1 MAHAIQVN
9 ERLQALTQAGTSVW
23 LDQIRR
29 SLIESGE
36 LERMVLEDSLRGVTS
51 NPAIFEKSILGADEY
66 DSQIEEMTK
75 AGADAR
81 GLYRA
86 IAVKDVQDACD
97 VLRPV
102 WEESGHVDGYVSLEV
117 DPDLAHDTDLTVKQ
131 AHEYWEAVDRPNL
144 MIKIPGTDA
153 GVPAIDTVI
162 AAGINVNV
170 TLLFSTESYANVA
183 EAFIRGMEARHERG
197 ESLDV
202 HSVASFFVS
211 RVDTEVDKRLKAIGG
226 HDELM
231 GRAGLANAR
240 AAYMRFKEIFYGDR
254 FAKLREAGAK
264 VQRPLWASTGVKN
277 PAYSPTMY
285 VDGLVAPDTVN
296 TMPMDTLLAA
306 AKGSEIT
313 GPTADQDPSE
323 DLAALEAAGI
333 DMEEVTLKLLD
344 DGISAFV
351 TPMEKL
357 LAGVESKREAIVTG
371 RPPAIESAIP
381 DDLEPAI
388 AKRVAQ
394 AGEERIV
401 KRIWAKD
408 DTVWGPAGQEEV
420 ANRLGWLTIASRMA
434 DEVDD
439 LLAFA
444 SGVREAGYTDVVL
457 LGMGGSSLAPEVLKR
472 SFAGQVD
479 GLSLTVLDST
489 DADAVRAAAA
499 RDLDST
505 LVLVSTKSGGTIET
519 LSAFQHFWAA
529 KPDGAH
535 YAAIT
540 DPGSSLV
547 ALAEEH
553 NFRRV
558 FENDPDIGGRYSA
571 LSYFG
576 LVPAALMGIDVRA
589 LLEAA
594 GEAEQACNRF
604 EGPNSGLWLGVTL
617 GELALA
623 GRDKLTFVIGGAMGS
638 FGLWVEQL
646 VAEST
651 GKHGKGILPVAGE
664 PLGAPELYGEDRTF
678 VHLHD
683 PDGEDD
689 GTDKQIAELVKAGHP
704 VITVTVKSD
713 PTDLGRIFF
722 FAEFATAVAG
732 WVLGINPFDQPNVA
746 EAKDA
751 TKGVLEGA
759 IAAGGSVPQE
769 ADADDAALRA
779 LLDAGPPAYVALL
792 GYMAESPEVDQEV
805 VALREVIRERSKAA
819 TTFGYGPR
827 YLHSTGQLHKGGPAT
842 GRFLMLVHTAD
853 QDLEVPTTEYG
864 FETLKAAQAL
874 GDLRTLRAHDLPA
887 ERVTLSGDP
896 AAAVRSL
903 TDKIRGL

>member
-1 MAHAIQVN
+1 MAHAIEVN

-36 LERMVLEDSLRGVTS
+36 LERMVREDSLRGVTS

-66 DSQIEEMTK
+66 DGQIEEMTK

-102 WEESGHVDGYVSLEV
+102 WEESGHADGFVSLEV
-117 DPDLAHDTDLTVKQ
+117 DPDLAHDTDLTIKQ

-170 TLLFSTESYANVA
+170 TLLFSVESYSNIA

-197 ESLDV
+197 EHLDV

-231 GRAGLANAR
+231 GKAGLANAR
-240 AAYMRFKEIFYGDR
+240 AAYMRFKEIFYGAR
-254 FAKLREAGAK
+254 FAELREAGAK

-313 GPTADQDPSE
+313 GATADQDPTE
-323 DLAALEAAGI
+323 DLEALAAAGI

-371 RPPAIESAIP
+371 RPPTIESAIP
-381 DDLEPAI
+381 DELEPAI
-388 AKRVAQ
+388 AKRIAQ

-408 DTVWGPAGQEEV
+408 DTVWGPAGQDEV
-420 ANRLGWLTIASRMA
+420 GNRLGWLTIASRMA

-439 LLAFA
+439 LQAFA
-444 SGVREAGYTDVVL
+444 SGVQESGFTDVVL

-472 SFAGQVD
+472 SFAGQAD
-479 GLSLTVLDST
+479 G
-489 DADAVRAAAA
+489 
-499 RDLDST
+499 
-505 LVLVSTKSGGTIET
+505 
-519 LSAFQHFWAA
+519 
-529 KPDGAH
+529 P
-535 YAAIT
+535 
-540 DPGSSLV
+540 
-547 ALAEEH
+547 
-553 NFRRV
+553 
-558 FENDPDIGGRYSA
+558 
-571 LSYFG
+571 
-576 LVPAALMGIDVRA
+576 
-589 LLEAA
+589 
-594 GEAEQACNRF
+594 
-604 EGPNSGLWLGVTL
+604 
-617 GELALA
+617 
-623 GRDKLTFVIGGAMGS
+623 
-638 FGLWVEQL
+638 
-646 VAEST
+646 
-651 GKHGKGILPVAGE
+651 
-664 PLGAPELYGEDRTF
+664 
-678 VHLHD
+678 
-683 PDGEDD
+683 
-689 GTDKQIAELVKAGHP
+689 
-704 VITVTVKSD
+704 
-713 PTDLGRIFF
+713 
-722 FAEFATAVAG
+722 
-732 WVLGINPFDQPNVA
+732 
-746 EAKDA
+746 
-751 TKGVLEGA
+751 
-759 IAAGGSVPQE
+759 
-769 ADADDAALRA
+769 
-779 LLDAGPPAYVALL
+779 
-792 GYMAESPEVDQEV
+792 
-805 VALREVIRERSKAA
+805 
-819 TTFGYGPR
+819 
-827 YLHSTGQLHKGGPAT
+827 
-842 GRFLMLVHTAD
+842 
-853 QDLEVPTTEYG
+853 
-864 FETLKAAQAL
+864 
-874 GDLRTLRAHDLPA
+874 
-887 ERVTLSGDP
+887 
-896 AAAVRSL
+896 
-903 TDKIRGL
+903 

>member
-1 MAHAIQVN
+1 MAHAIEVN
-9 ERLQALTQAGTSVW
+9 ERLQALTEAGTSIW

-29 SLIESGE
+29 SLIETGE
-36 LERMVLEDSLRGVTS
+36 LERMVREESLRGVTS

-86 IAVKDVQDACD
+86 IAAKDVQDACD

-102 WEESGHVDGYVSLEV
+102 WEGSGHADGFVSLEV
-117 DPDLAHDTDLTVKQ
+117 DPDLAHDTDLTVRQ
-131 AHEYWEAVDRPNL
+131 AHEYWDAVDRPNL

-153 GVPAIDTVI
+153 GVPAIEQVI
-162 AAGINVNV
+162 AAGLNVNV
-170 TLLFSTESYANVA
+170 TLLFSVESYSNIA
-183 EAFIRGMEARHERG
+183 EAFIKGMEARLERG

-211 RVDTEVDKRLKAIGG
+211 RVDSEVDKRLKAMGG
-226 HDELM
+226 HDELL
-231 GRAGLANAR
+231 GTAGLANAR
-240 AAYMRFKEIFYGDR
+240 AAYQRFKEIFYGDR
-254 FAKLREAGAK
+254 YARLRDAGAK

-296 TMPMDTLLAA
+296 TMPMDTILAA
-306 AKGSEIT
+306 ARGATIT
-313 GPTADQDPSE
+313 GPTADQDPTE
-323 DLAALEAAGI
+323 DLAALAAAGI
-333 DMEEVTLKLLD
+333 DMEEVTRKLLD
-344 DGISAFV
+344 DGITAFV

-357 LAGVESKREAIVTG
+357 LAGIESKREAIVTH
-371 RPPAIESAIP
+371 RPPAIESALP

-388 AKRVAQ
+388 AKRIAQ
-394 AGEERIV
+394 AHEERIV

-408 DTVWGPAGQEEV
+408 DTVFGPAGQEEV
-420 ANRLGWLTIASRMA
+420 SNRLGWLTIASRMA
-434 DEVDD
+434 DEVED
-439 LLAFA
+439 LEAFA
-444 SGVREAGYTDVVL
+444 AEVREAGYTDVVL

-472 SFAGQVD
+472 SFAGRVD
-479 GLSLTVLDST
+479 GLELTVLDST
-489 DADAVRAAAA
+489 DADAVRAATD
-499 RDLDST
+499 RDLDTT

-519 LSAFQHFWAA
+519 LSAFQSFWSL
-529 KPDGAH
+529 KPEGDH
-535 YAAIT
+535 YVAIT

-547 ALAEEH
+547 AIAREH
-553 NFRRV
+553 GFRRV

-576 LVPAALMGIDVRA
+576 LVPAALMGIDVEA
-589 LLEAA
+589 LLSAA
-594 GEAEQACNRF
+594 GEAEQACNSF
-604 EGPNSGLWLGVTL
+604 EGPNSGLWLGACL

-623 GRDKLTFVIGGAMGS
+623 GRDKLTFVIGGAISS

-651 GKHGKGILPVAGE
+651 GKEGRGILPVAGE
-664 PLGAPELYGEDRTF
+664 PLGEPGDYGEDRTF

-689 GTDKQIAELVKAGHP
+689 GTDAKIAALAKAGHP

-713 PTDLGRIFF
+713 PVDLGRIFF
-722 FAEFATAVAG
+722 FAEFATAIAG

-751 TKGVLEGA
+751 TSQVLNGA
-759 IAAGGSVPQE
+759 VSGGGEVPSE
-769 ADADDAALRA
+769 PDASDDALRA
-779 LLDAGPPAYVALL
+779 LLEGGPPAYVAVR
-792 GYMAESPEVDQEV
+792 GYTAESPELDDA
-805 VALREVIRERSKAA
+805 VAGLRVAIRDRTKVA

-827 YLHSTGQLHKGGPAT
+827 FLHSTGQLHKGGAAT
-842 GRFLMLVHTAD
+842 GRFLQLFHPAAE
-853 QDLEVPTTEYG
+853 DLEVPTTQYT

-887 ERVTLSGDP
+887 ERITLQGDP
-896 AAAVRSL
+896 VAAVHSL
-903 TDKIRGL
+903 TDKIKGL

>member
-1 MAHAIQVN
+1 
-9 ERLQALTQAGTSVW
+9 
-23 LDQIRR
+23 
-29 SLIESGE
+29 
-36 LERMVLEDSLRGVTS
+36 
-51 NPAIFEKSILGADEY
+51 
-66 DSQIEEMTK
+66 
-75 AGADAR
+75 
-81 GLYRA
+81 
-86 IAVKDVQDACD
+86 
-97 VLRPV
+97 
-102 WEESGHVDGYVSLEV
+102 
-117 DPDLAHDTDLTVKQ
+117 
-131 AHEYWEAVDRPNL
+131 
-144 MIKIPGTDA
+144 
-153 GVPAIDTVI
+153 
-162 AAGINVNV
+162 
-170 TLLFSTESYANVA
+170 
-183 EAFIRGMEARHERG
+183 
-197 ESLDV
+197 
-202 HSVASFFVS
+202 
-211 RVDTEVDKRLKAIGG
+211 
-226 HDELM
+226 
-231 GRAGLANAR
+231 
-240 AAYMRFKEIFYGDR
+240 
-254 FAKLREAGAK
+254 
-264 VQRPLWASTGVKN
+264 
-277 PAYSPTMY
+277 MY

-306 AKGSEIT
+306 AKGAEIT
-313 GPTADQDPSE
+313 GTTADQDPKE
-323 DLAALEAAGI
+323 DLDALAAAGI

-344 DGISAFV
+344 DGITAFV

-371 RPPAIESAIP
+371 RPPTIESAIP
-381 DDLEPAI
+381 DELEPAI
-388 AKRVAQ
+388 AKRIGQ

-420 ANRLGWLTIASRMA
+420 GNRLGWLTIASRLA

-439 LLAFA
+439 LQAFA
-444 SGVREAGYTDVVL
+444 SGVSEAGYTDVVL

-472 SFAGQVD
+472 SFAGRVD

-489 DADAVRAAAA
+489 DADAVRAAAD

-505 LVLVSTKSGGTIET
+505 LILVSTKSGGTIET
-519 LSAFQHFWAA
+519 LSAFEHFWAA
-529 KPDGAH
+529 KSDGAH

-547 ALAEEH
+547 ALARERG
-553 NFRRV
+553 FRRV

-576 LVPAALMGIDVRA
+576 LVPAALMGIDIGA
-589 LLEAA
+589 LLESA
-594 GEAEQACNRF
+594 GEAEQACNQF

-623 GRDKLTFVIGGAMGS
+623 GRDKLTFVVGGAMSS
-638 FGLWVEQL
+638 FGLWAEQL

-689 GTDKQIAELVKAGHP
+689 ATDGQVAELVKAGHP

-722 FAEFATAVAG
+722 FSEFATAVAG

-751 TKGVLEGA
+751 TKHVLEGA
-759 IAAGGSVPQE
+759 SGGPLPEEPDAG
-769 ADADDAALRA
+769 DAELRA
-779 LLDAGPPAYVALL
+779 LLDGGPPAYVAVL
-792 GYMAESPEVDQEV
+792 GYMPESPGLDEEIVS
-805 VALREVIRERSKAA
+805 LREAIRERTKSA

-842 GRFLMLVHTAD
+842 GRFLQLVHPAD
-853 QDLEVPTTEYG
+853 ADEAIPGADYG

-874 GDLRTLRAHDLPA
+874 GDLRTLRAHGLPA
-887 ERVTLSGDP
+887 ERITLSGDP

-903 TDKIRGL
+903 TDRIRGL